1 MQFHTPTIFL
11 TLSFLYIMLP
21 VAVWLALFNQKSK
34 TIVLWCVGGE
44 LLAIGLLF
52 FGLRSLVPAWV
63 SYPLA
68 NAITWLAILIQS
80 LALRR
85 YLGLTWRPLTMVL
98 VVLVWTVV
106 FEYFRVVFVN
116 PHLRFSWSLLLFTVI
131 FFYIS
136 YLAWRIARTYDL
148 KSGRLLSVVYA
159 IASALM
165 CIRLL
170 RVVIGLTEPDVVA
183 QGVDSLLIVLSSFI
197 SSVLGTFA
205 FVATEQRVRQEE
217 NSRLSEQISQLE
229 RQRTMGAMSYSF
241 AHELSQPMTAILMDT
256 HTLKSGLASG
266 QFNVK
271 DMRESIDDIE
281 RNANRTAQ
289 LIGRIRNFMR
299 PSSSDFETVDMKLLA
314 QDVKQLLLHDIQMHN
329 ITFEWDVDHDAC
341 VVVGDKIQLS
351 QIVLN
356 VYRNAI
362 QALVDSSVKKISV
375 SLDKQDDRVV
385 LRVRDSGPGLAESL
399 KHQVGQPFV
408 SSKTDGLGVGLSISK
423 TIAEKHSGSLT
434 ITNAMDGGAIVEL
447 NLPAA
452 HA

>member
-1 MQFHTPTIFL
+1 
-11 TLSFLYIMLP
+11 
-21 VAVWLALFNQKSK
+21 
-34 TIVLWCVGGE
+34 
-44 LLAIGLLF
+44 
-52 FGLRSLVPAWV
+52 
-63 SYPLA
+63 
-68 NAITWLAILIQS
+68 
-80 LALRR
+80 
-85 YLGLTWRPLTMVL
+85 
-98 VVLVWTVV
+98 
-106 FEYFRVVFVN
+106 
-116 PHLRFSWSLLLFTVI
+116 
-131 FFYIS
+131 
-136 YLAWRIARTYDL
+136 
-148 KSGRLLSVVYA
+148 
-159 IASALM
+159 M

-170 RVVIGLTEPDVVA
+170 RVVIGFTEPDVVA

-205 FVATEQRVRQEE
+205 FVGMFVERANKNELQATEQRVRQEE
-217 NSRLSEQISQLE
+217 NARLSEQISQLE

-241 AHELSQPMTAILMDT
+241 AHELSQPMTAILMDA

-266 QFNVK
+266 RFSTT

-289 LIGRIRNFMR
+289 LIDRIRNFMR
-299 PSSSDFETVDMKLLA
+299 PTSSDFEAVDMKLLA

-329 ITFEWDVDHDAC
+329 VVFEWDVDQDAC
-341 VVVGDKIQLS
+341 VVMGDKIQLS

-362 QALVDSSVKKISV
+362 QALVDSSVKTICV

-385 LRVRDSGPGLAESL
+385 LRVRDSGPGLVESL

-434 ITNAMDGGAIVEL
+434 ITNAMGGGAIVEL